1 MTALADLPGLDSAR
15 PLLSRLFVDGVQGV
29 FFYGAE
35 GAGQEEA
42 AQLLAQ
48 AWLCHTPTPEGP
60 CGLCQPCGAFS
71 RGNNPDFQMVKPWG
85 RSNLLKTGAIR
96 EIKKQTKDS
105 EPFEGVPVQDFT
117 RTMPLMSANKVVI
130 FQDVDRL
137 VSEAA
142 NSFLKTLE
150 EPGPRVRFILTTHA
164 IGRVMP
170 TILSRCLTVACT
182 KGLQPEGLSLI
193 DQVLYD
199 LPRYRPLAA
208 KPEILRRLVEIV
220 EELPKTPPIGAFQL
234 SERVRDIAD
243 GLPLGEDSARTK
255 QAAAIEILTA
265 LIRIMHP
272 DRGDWIAEMLEAHRR
287 IVGNAVGG
295 IALDRAFMDMLARS
309 R

>member
-48 AWLCHTPTPEGP
+48 AWLCLAPTPEGP
-60 CGLCQPCGAFS
+60 CGICQPCGAFS
-71 RGNNPDFQMVKPWG
+71 RGNNPDYQIVKPWG
-85 RSNLLKTGAIR
+85 KSNLIKTDAIR
-96 EIKKQTKDS
+96 ELTPRPQD
-105 EPFEGVPVQDFT
+105 PFEGVHVQDFV
-117 RTMPLMSANKVVI
+117 RTMPLMSANKIVI

-182 KGLQPEGLSLI
+182 KGIQPEGLSLI

-208 KPEILRRLVEIV
+208 KPEVLRRLVEIV
-220 EELPKTPPIGAFQL
+220 EELPKAPPIAAFQL
-234 SERVRDIAD
+234 SERVRDIAE
-243 GLPLGEDSARTK
+243 GLPLGEDSGRTK

-295 IALDRAFMDMLARS
+295 IALDRAFMDMLS
-309 R
+309 RPR

>member
-48 AWLCHTPTPEGP
+48 AWLCHAPTPEGP

-71 RGNNPDFQMVKPWG
+71 RGNNPDFQFIKPWG
-85 RSNLLKTGAIR
+85 LSNLLRTSAIR
-96 EIKKQTKDS
+96 EMYPSDFK
-105 EPFEGVPVQDFT
+105 GVPVQDFT

-182 KGLQPEGLSLI
+182 KAVRPEGLSLI

-199 LPRYRPLAA
+199 LPRYRQLTE
-208 KPEILRRLVEIV
+208 KPEIMRRLVEIV

-243 GLPLGEDSARTK
+243 GLPLGEDSGRTK

-272 DRGDWIAEMLEAHRR
+272 ERGDWIAEMLEAHRR

-295 IALDRAFMDMLARS
+295 IALDRAFMDMLSGPR
-309 R
+309 

>member
-15 PLLSRLFVDGVQGV
+15 PLLSRLFIDGVQGV

-48 AWLCHTPTPEGP
+48 AWLCLAPTPEGP
-60 CGLCQPCGAFS
+60 CGVCQPCGAFS
-71 RGNNPDFQMVKPWG
+71 RGNNPDFQFIKPWG
-85 RSNLLKTGAIR
+85 PSNLLRTSAIR
-96 EIKKQTKDS
+96 DAGPNDFK
-105 EPFEGVPVQDFT
+105 GVPVQEFT

-182 KGLQPEGLSLI
+182 KGVQPEGLSLI

-199 LPRYRPLAA
+199 LPRYRSLTA
-208 KPEILRRLVEIV
+208 KPEALRRLVEIV

-243 GLPLGEDSARTK
+243 GLPLSDDSARTK

-272 DRGDWIAEMLEAHRR
+272 DRGDWVSEMLEAHRR

-295 IALDRAFMDMLARS
+295 IALDRAFMDMLS
-309 R
+309 RPR